1 MRPLRL
7 NISALRTGSGR
18 PLALAAGV
26 ALLTAALTLSAAPV
40 CRADRYAGEFLQV
53 AVGAR
58 ALGMGGAYCSLAEG
72 GFAPYWNPAG
82 SGHQQRPA
90 LAVQHATLFE
100 LAQHEYINLSL
111 PLPNQATLALT
122 WIRFGVDD
130 IPVFPEPDR
139 TSEGELQPVE
149 DWIVQ
154 PVEFFSDTE
163 DAFMLTFAKMNRI
176 DFDLGWQYFVVPL
189 DLPVGLNLKYIRQS
203 LKDAT
208 ATGMGIDMG
217 AQLRFGL
224 DQLLDY
230 EPLGDFAAGLNLQNI
245 GKMALSWDTETK
257 HRDHIPFNLKFGFSY
272 HQPLASGGTGLTL
285 AYDRDTAYDGRN
297 HFGTEL
303 RYRNLAALRAGVEAD
318 EMTMGAGLRIWR
330 LGVDYAFVSYD
341 LGNIHRI
348 SGSVNF

>member
-1 MRPLRL
+1 MKAPDHNIPGPSGGPVRPLKW
-7 NISALRTGSGR
+7 T
-18 PLALAAGV
+18 AAILVLVMAGT
-26 ALLTAALTLSAAPV
+26 LTATSV
-40 CRADRYAGEFLQV
+40 CRANLYAGEFLQV

-58 ALGMGGAYCSLAEG
+58 ALGMGGAYCSLADG

-82 SGHQQRPA
+82 SGHQQRLT

-111 PLPNQATLALT
+111 PLPNQATLAFS
-122 WIRFGVDD
+122 WIRLGVDD
-130 IPVFPEPDR
+130 IPVFPEPER

-149 DWIVQ
+149 EWIIQ
-154 PVEFFSDTE
+154 PDEFFSDAE
-163 DAFMLTFAKMNRI
+163 DAFMLTFAKQNTI

-189 DLPVGLNLKYIRQS
+189 ELPVGLNLKYIRQS

-224 DQLLDY
+224 DRLLDY
-230 EPLGDFAAGLNLQNI
+230 EPLGDFAAGLSLQNV
-245 GKMALSWDTETK
+245 GKTALSWDTESK

-272 HQPLASGGTGLTL
+272 FQPLSSDGTGFTL
-285 AYDRDTAYDGRN
+285 AYDRDTAYEGLN
-297 HFGTEL
+297 HFGAEL
-303 RYRNLAALRAGVEAD
+303 SYRDLAAHRAGVEDD

-330 LGVDYAFVSYD
+330 LTLDYAFVSYD

-348 SGSVNF
+348 SGSANF